1 MRADCSVLD
10 VTNQPSNISQ
20 SSDGIP
26 RKVRSA
32 RVANSIAF
40 VILGAIFATWAVRIP
55 AIESLF
61 HLTKTDISIALLGL
75 AVGSI
80 LGLIASGAL
89 VARYSAK
96 AVVRLA
102 IITYCLLLPVISFSG
117 GLYTLLIILVGFGFG
132 KGLLDVAA
140 NTQALHIEQAY
151 SRQIMGSFH
160 ALYSAGALLGSLIG
174 ALFTSLGL
182 SAQSHFLILAAT
194 FLSIGLTA
202 SVWLL
207 PSEEDESEDTNSE
220 LALPSR
226 EILGFC
232 LIGFCALLI
241 EGIANDWSAVF
252 LTGAAGARP
261 AVAALGFAA
270 FALAMTLGRFAAD
283 RAVDTVGP
291 RRFIQL
297 TAAIAAL
304 GVIVTL
310 VPIPPVTLF
319 GFGILGFGIGGVA
332 PVNVSLVGQADLNR
346 SAESAVAAVSTSS
359 YAGFAAGPVAIG
371 LLADA
376 TSLRV
381 AFLPAIGV
389 AAVIATLTF
398 TLPTS
403 GNTASAVGSD

>member
-1 MRADCSVLD
+1 MRGDRSVLA
-10 VTNQPSNISQ
+10 VNNRLSNIFH
-20 SSDGIP
+20 SSEGIP
-26 RKVRSA
+26 REVRTA

-55 AIESLF
+55 AIETLF

-80 LGLIASGAL
+80 LGLIASSAL

-96 AVVRLA
+96 TVVRLA
-102 IITYCLLLPVISFSG
+102 IITYCLLLPVISLSG
-117 GLYTLLIILVGFGFG
+117 GLSTLLITLVGFGFG

-151 SRQIMGSFH
+151 PRQIMGGFH

-182 SAQSHFLILAAT
+182 SPQVHFLILAAT

-207 PSEEDESEDTNSE
+207 PPEEDEIEDTNTE

-252 LTGAAGARP
+252 LKGAAGARP

-346 SAESAVAAVSTSS
+346 SPESAVAAVSTSS

-389 AAVIATLTF
+389 AAVIAALAF
-398 TLPTS
+398 TLPTRGKTS
-403 GNTASAVGSD
+403 LAVGSD

>member
-1 MRADCSVLD
+1 MNDRFSDIFDPPQD
-10 VTNQPSNISQ
+10 V
-20 SSDGIP
+20 P
-26 RKVRSA
+26 RNVRTA
-32 RVANSIAF
+32 RVANGIAF

-55 AIESLF
+55 AIETLL
-61 HLTKTDISIALLGL
+61 HLTKADIGIALLGL
-75 AVGSI
+75 AVGSV

-102 IITYCLLLPVISFSG
+102 IITYCLLLPVIPLSG
-117 GLYTLLIILVGFGFG
+117 GLSSLLVVLVGFGIG

-140 NTQALHIEQAY
+140 NTQALYIERSY
-151 SRQIMGSFH
+151 PRQIMGSFH
-160 ALYSAGALLGSLIG
+160 ALYSAGALLGSLVG
-174 ALFTSLGL
+174 AFFTSLGL
-182 SAQSHFLILAAT
+182 AAQTHFLILAAV
-194 FLSIGLTA
+194 FLTIGLTA
-202 SVWLL
+202 SIWLL
-207 PSEEDESEDTNSE
+207 PPEEADTDDTSTE
-220 LALPSR
+220 LALPSK
-226 EILGFC
+226 EILGYC

-241 EGIANDWSAVF
+241 EGVANDWSAIF
-252 LTGAAGARP
+252 LKGAAGARP

-291 RRFIQL
+291 RRFLQL
-297 TAAIAAL
+297 TATIAAL

-310 VPIPPVTLF
+310 VPTPPVALL

-332 PVNVSLVGQADLNR
+332 PVNLSLVGQADLER
-346 SAESAVAAVSTSS
+346 SSESAVAAVSTSS

-376 TSLRV
+376 TSLRI

-389 AAVIATLTF
+389 AAVIATLTLR
-398 TLPTS
+398 LPTNGKTS
-403 GNTASAVGSD
+403 SAVSSD